1 MSQKDNEGHSGP
13 TVRRTVTMPGTIA
26 EPDSALRPKS
36 GRKEAEE
43 SGAEESEATSAPVS
57 GPTVKTTPSTA
68 ATPDESAAASTDE
81 ASADEASADMS
92 SSDTS
97 SADKATDTSSS
108 ARKSD
113 DQREA
118 NVGSL
123 IATEGGNPPSASKG
137 DGASDDGDEPPSGRP
152 TKALLAAAGI
162 GGALLIAIPFL
173 VAGTNDKDD
182 SEPTAMA
189 RQTSAHPM
197 PTNDEDGAP
206 GVYARSR
213 RRATSRAPR
222 PR

>member
-1 MSQKDNEGHSGP
+1 
-13 TVRRTVTMPGTIA
+13 MPGTIA
-26 EPDSALRPKS
+26 EPDSALRPKP

-81 ASADEASADMS
+81 ASADTS
-92 SSDTS
+92 SS
-97 SADKATDTSSS
+97 DTSSS

-173 VAGTNDKDD
+173 AAGTNDKDD

-189 RQTSAHPM
+189 RQTSAHEGIWSVLRRTTTANRVFADPDDLI
-197 PTNDEDGAP
+197 TAVRRGLRQLQYRYDVLDGCFA
-206 GVYARSR
+206 GTGLRK
-213 RRATSRAPR
+213 TS
-222 PR
+222 